1 MLSRRKR
8 GFYICLFHARSKVMP
23 KQNSGLRVGIEA
35 KIEYHP
41 ILDILGNQYESIK
54 RTGLNDMQKGMSEDE
69 IEKSYQSR
77 FNLQWAWTDS
87 IASEVKQTHNQ
98 LNTAKKLNIN
108 RLKEQIKKKTK
119 KAKAVLKTLSKV
131 KVPTPRQ
138 QNQLKRL
145 KSKILKIQ
153 SLKKQLSQLKSTS
166 RLHICFGSKKLF
178 NAQYHLEENGYNNH
192 QEWLKDWRKKRGGR
206 FYCIGKAGNGGG
218 TMIKIFH
225 LSLDDFKAEVTLPR
239 FMNQEYGSEGRSG
252 SPTMSNRC
260 VGNKLVIPF
269 QVKEDRRHRQS
280 SLLYALEKQK
290 PITVQVF
297 RREHKS
303 DQWYIH
309 LTTYVQEVPVTT
321 TRENGCIGVDF
332 NRDSVEWAYILP
344 DGNIKDKGKLGFK
357 WKGFSSGQRQVMMRD
372 LVVKL
377 TDMAFAIQCPI
388 AIESLDF
395 SKKKA
400 SMSEASKAYNSM
412 LSNLSTGLFREALQS
427 RCKRYGIGLHKVN
440 PAFTSVI
447 GMIKFM
453 PKYGLNSGTAAAM
466 TIARRAMNYSERAPY
481 CLTRPEDRVKHS
493 WTTWNRVSRY
503 LKNKKVRRSQLFN
516 WMKTLEDIVLIGS
529 NGRALTSSDGDFNKT
544 AARPSLASSQ
554 LNRIYGKSPSP
565 DPEYDQLCLGF

>member
-1 MLSRRKR
+1 
-8 GFYICLFHARSKVMP
+8 MP
-23 KQNSGLRVGIEA
+23 KQNSGLRIGIEA
-35 KIEYHP
+35 KIEYNRV
-41 ILDILGNQYESIK
+41 LDVLGNQYERLR

-77 FNLQWAWTDS
+77 FNLQWAWADS
-87 IASEVKQTHNQ
+87 IATEVKQTYKQ
-98 LNTAKKLNIN
+98 LTTAKKLNIN
-108 RLKEQIKKKTK
+108 RLTEQIKKKTK
-119 KAKAVLKTLSKV
+119 KAKAVFKSLSKV
-131 KVPTPRQ
+131 KNPTQ
-138 QNQLKRL
+138 KQKNQALGL
-145 KSKILKIQ
+145 KSKIIKIQ
-153 SLKKQLSQLKSTS
+153 SLKKQLTKLQSTS

-192 QEWLKDWRKKRGGR
+192 QEWFKEWRKKRGGR
-206 FYCIGKAGNGGG
+206 FYCIGKAQNGGG

-225 LSLDDFKAEVTLPR
+225 LSKDDFKAEVTLPR
-239 FMNQEYGSEGRSG
+239 FMNNEYGQ
-252 SPTMSNRC
+252 
-260 VGNKLVIPF
+260 KLVIPF
-269 QVKEDRRHRQS
+269 QVKRDRRHRQS

-332 NRDSVEWAYILP
+332 NRDSVEWAYVLP
-344 DGNIKDKGKLGFK
+344 DGNIKDKGKLGIA
-357 WKGFSSGQRQVMMRD
+357 WKGFSSGQRQVMMRN

-400 SMSEASKAYNSM
+400 SMSEASSAYNSM
-412 LSNLSTGLFREALQS
+412 LSNLSTGMFREALES
-427 RCKRYGIGLHKVN
+427 RCKRHGIGLHKVN

-493 WTTWNRVSRY
+493 WTTWNRISRY
-503 LKNKKVRRSQLFN
+503 LKNNKVRRSQLFN

-529 NGRALTSSDGDFNKT
+529 NGRALISSEGDLNMT
-544 AARPSLASSQ
+544 VACPSLASSQ